1 LREGARMPRREPA
14 GHDEIRQ
21 MVRCVQLYY
30 RAQRHQNEIARELG
44 MSTSKVSRLLKRAF
58 AEGVVRVEI
67 ELPKR
72 PRLEAALVE
81 RFQLRD
87 AVVIPSGEPQDVK
100 EDLGVAAA
108 RYFEKAAANGVR
120 VGLSCGYTLYHVIRG
135 LRERRFRDLELY
147 PLSAD
152 GTLQLVDLFPNT
164 LVGMM
169 AAKYRPHVR
178 AYALP
183 VQVLGSVAEIRR
195 ERRRLLRRGEVRRIY
210 EAANA
215 VDIALVGIGLIGE
228 ATAGFCSLAAF
239 YGVSVRRLR
248 ALGVVGEI
256 NYHPY
261 DRNGVIVDRK
271 ELRPLTQR
279 VLAVAPG
286 RLRELSAEYG
296 KLVIAVAGGAD
307 KREAI
312 QGAMRGRFANVLV
325 TDEDTATALLA
336 DFEMAVRAAASPP
349 AHPPNPKR
357 GASGGPPETPLKF

>member
-1 LREGARMPRREPA
+1 MRRRQASDP
-14 GHDEIRQ
+14 DELRQ

-44 MSTSKVSRLLKRAF
+44 VSSSKISRLLKRAF
-58 AEGVVRVEI
+58 AEGMVRVEI
-67 ELPKR
+67 ELPQR

-81 RFQLRD
+81 RFRLRD
-87 AVVIPSGEPQDVK
+87 AVVIPLGERRELK

-108 RYFEKAAANGVR
+108 RYFEKVAADGAR
-120 VGLSCGYTLYHVIRG
+120 VGLSCGYTLYCLIRA

-147 PLSAD
+147 PLSAES
-152 GTLQLVDLFPNT
+152 TLQLVDLFPNT

-169 AAKYRPHVR
+169 AAKYRPHVH

-183 VQVLGSVAEIRR
+183 VPILGSLSAAQR

-210 EAANA
+210 RGAAD
-215 VDIALVGIGLIGE
+215 VDIALVGIGMIGE
-228 ATAGFCSLAAF
+228 ATAGFCSLAEF

-256 NYHPY
+256 NYHPFGK
-261 DRNGVIVDRK
+261 DGTLIARK
-271 ELRPLTQR
+271 ELRPLTDR
-279 VLAVAPG
+279 VLAVPAS
-286 RLRELSAEYG
+286 RLRELSTGYG
-296 KLVIAVAGGAD
+296 KLVVAVAGGPD

-325 TDEDTATALLA
+325 TDEDTATALLQDA
-336 DFEMAVRAAASPP
+336 
-349 AHPPNPKR
+349 
-357 GASGGPPETPLKF
+357 

>member
-1 LREGARMPRREPA
+1 MRGQRGTDA
-14 GHDEIRQ
+14 DELRQ

-30 RAQRHQNEIARELG
+30 RAQRHQNAIARELG
-44 MSTSKVSRLLKRAF
+44 MSSSKVSRLLKRAF

-81 RFQLRD
+81 RFRLRD
-87 AVVIPSGEPQDVK
+87 AVVIPLGEPRDVK
-100 EDLGVAAA
+100 EDLGMAAA
-108 RYFEKAAANGVR
+108 RYFEKVAADGAR
-120 VGLSCGYTLYHVIRG
+120 VGLSCGYTLYYVIRA

-147 PLSAD
+147 PLSAES
-152 GTLQLVDLFPNT
+152 TLELVDLFPNT

-183 VQVLGSVAEIRR
+183 AQVLGSLAEVRPQR
-195 ERRRLLRRGEVRRIY
+195 QRLLRNREVRQIY
-210 EAANA
+210 TAANNVA
-215 VDIALVGIGLIGE
+215 IALVGVGFIGE
-228 ATAGFCSLAAF
+228 ATPGFCSLAEF

-256 NYHPY
+256 NYHPF
-261 DRNGVIVDRK
+261 DRNGEIVDRK

-279 VLAVAPG
+279 VLAVPPA

-296 KLVIAVAGGAD
+296 KLVIAVAGGPD

-312 QGAMRGRFANVLV
+312 LGALRGRFANVLV
-325 TDEDTATALLA
+325 TDEDTAEAILA
-336 DFEMAVRAAASPP
+336 APDRE
-349 AHPPNPKR
+349 
-357 GASGGPPETPLKF
+357 